1 MNVFVLDT
9 NPMRCA
15 QYHCDKHVVKM
26 LLEYTQLMWTYLINK
41 YGDKPIEEANSFGVQ
56 AYKPTH
62 INHPCNVWLREDQH
76 NYLWLYYL
84 WLSLHEE
91 YELRYDKTHAT
102 FKFYEVFTKYAEH
115 YRNIWNINLP
125 ADETELEPN
134 EAKLILDLTTGEFIK
149 NMTPFK
155 LAMPDEYKCGDAV
168 ESYRRYYRGAKS
180 YFAKWKTEV
189 PDWFNKTEEVV

>member
-1 MNVFVLDT
+1 MNIFVLDT

-26 LLEYTQLMWTYLINK
+26 LLEYTQLIWTYLINR
-41 YGDKPIEEANSFGVQ
+41 YGDQPIEEANSFGVQ

-62 INHPCNVWLREDQH
+62 INHPCNVWLREDHH
-76 NYLWLYYL
+76 NFLWLYYL

-102 FKFYEVFTKYAEH
+102 FKFYEVFTKYARH
-115 YRNIWNINLP
+115 FRNVWNINLP
-125 ADETELEPN
+125 TDERELEPN
-134 EAKLILDLTTGEFIK
+134 EAKLILDLTTGEYIK